1 MLIQPETGLSRAL
14 SKATDGQSGI
24 SLHPVALGAA
34 NGTAVLRVMNLSEM
48 NSLRPANAE
57 MRSLLPGLREVAQ
70 QELRKIDGAELLKQA
85 GDLPDP
91 VTIRIAAPG
100 DEAEILQG
108 LAAAGLLERL
118 AGLTLRCG
126 EVALHEGAE
135 PRSALQT
142 RIEEAGFVLKDSDT
156 SDPDWPVLTFRADP
170 NGRALKQA
178 KERIAALEAAAG
190 KAQAEA
196 EAQGSALSAAQA
208 QLAEARQET
217 EAQKAKLKEV
227 SGKADWRQTR
237 IGELEATA
245 QKTKAEAEAQAGAL
259 QARIAE
265 LEAEAT
271 KTRQEAEAQKAAL
284 TEAQATVTEARQEAA
299 ALKTQLKELSGKADW
314 RQTRIAELEAA
325 AQQAQAETGA
335 QQARIGELETTAQKA
350 QAETDAQLKALRD
363 KVEAGQNRIGE
374 LEAATRKAEAAAEAQ
389 AKAQQA
395 RIAELEAEAAKA
407 RQEAEAQK
415 AALTEAQATVAE
427 ARQEAAALKTQLKEL
442 SGKADWRQTRIA
454 ELEAEATKARQE
466 AEIQLKAL
474 RDQARGHQSR
484 IGELGAEAQ
493 EAQAAAEAQAK
504 AQEARITELEVEAVK
519 ARQEVAALKAQLKEI
534 SEKADW
540 RHARIGELEAA
551 AGKTKE
557 EANLLRKDVQE
568 RQKRQADL
576 EHRLQ
581 LAHNDLRRAEG
592 QIDLI
597 KDLLL
602 RGETL

>member
-1 MLIQPETGLSRAL
+1 MSVFSQVPKGTLILIGARQGDLERHPLAARTILVQPEAGMARVLSREA
-14 SKATDGQSGI
+14 ATWPGA
-24 SLHPVALGAA
+24 SLHPVALGCESAA
-34 NGTAVLRVMNLSEM
+34 KSLRVMNMGEM
-48 NSLRPANAE
+48 NSLRPGTSALLA
-57 MRSLLPGLREVAQ
+57 LLPGLREVSR
-70 QELRKIDGAELLKQA
+70 QEVRMITLADLLDQV
-85 GDLPDP
+85 GDLPNP
-91 VTIRIAAPG
+91 VRMSLVAPG
-100 DEAEILQG
+100 DEADILEG
-108 LAAAGLLERL
+108 LVTTGLLDRL
-118 AGLTLRCG
+118 TELTLRCG
-126 EVALHEGAE
+126 EVVLHEGGK
-135 PRSALQT
+135 PRVALEA
-142 RIEEAGFVLKDSDT
+142 RLIEAGFVLCETDD

-178 KERIAALEAAAG
+178 RERIAALEAAAG

-196 EAQGSALSAAQA
+196 GAQESALTEAQA
-208 QLAEARQET
+208 QLAEA
-217 EAQKAKLKEV
+217 K
-227 SGKADWRQTR
+227 
-237 IGELEATA
+237 
-245 QKTKAEAEAQAGAL
+245 
-259 QARIAE
+259 
-265 LEAEAT
+265 
-271 KTRQEAEAQKAAL
+271 
-284 TEAQATVTEARQEAA
+284 QEAA
-299 ALKTQLKELSGKADW
+299 ALKTQLKELG
-314 RQTRIAELEAA
+314 
-325 AQQAQAETGA
+325 
-335 QQARIGELETTAQKA
+335 
-350 QAETDAQLKALRD
+350 
-363 KVEAGQNRIGE
+363 N
-374 LEAATRKAEAAAEAQ
+374 
-389 AKAQQA
+389 
-395 RIAELEAEAAKA
+395 
-407 RQEAEAQK
+407 
-415 AALTEAQATVAE
+415 
-427 ARQEAAALKTQLKEL
+427 
-442 SGKADWRQTRIA
+442 KADWRQTRIA

-504 AQEARITELEVEAVK
+504 AQEARIAELEVEAVK
-519 ARQEVAALKAQLKEI
+519 ARQEIAALKSQLKEI